1 MGSEGATSDAVC
13 VSCEAGKY
21 GGKGLQCSP
30 CPTGTWSTGSA
41 NAACTSCSSNQY
53 LDVTSTGANCPDG
66 DATKCPTAEDHSAH
80 CKYCDAGNGPADV
93 DGGWPS
99 VAASVQC
106 VSCSAK
112 QPSGAAFNAWQTVTG
127 GAANDGCQGCP
138 HFHELNASS
147 IAKYAAD
154 ANAATTDWSSHC
166 SRACPAGE
174 MKSELYASCVGLP
187 KPMTALPYVAG
198 KEQRVISECEAG
210 HIWASRTSQCERCPA
225 NFYALPGATSCTPCE
240 SGTTSSAGA
249 SGCILSEPPACSAS
263 EVLAPRINDYDC
275 LLRQMTNGGF
285 SCDTMMNALWAS
297 NALTMYANGMKRLC
311 SKTIHDH
318 AHYYE
323 TTYEGFYDVYPDNGN
338 YVSRATELRKLTAE
352 AHAEWGLDDDYTL
365 QFWLLM
371 QGIAPTEKDYVGPLN
386 TGCATMDGL
395 RASGAGFSYITQQQ
409 GKAQAAEEPCAASR
423 CADPRFTRDWCAYPL
438 FAVACPVKCGGVP
451 AATITC
457 GAATTPVSPAGG
469 VRLPLT
475 WEFSKPIQPRSMLAC
490 GPGWAFNTTTRL
502 VEPACGRPEALSD
515 CPDEYYVLTYADG
528 KYTPSCNAP
537 PPSAPPPPPSTETVV
552 VSLVAPGSV
561 SEYQGR
567 TDDLKQAFATVAGVD
582 SSAVEV
588 TITAASVRITAT
600 IAVPG
605 TTTATAMTTSLKA
618 ELATAE
624 LATAALGFTVESVPV
639 VTKSGGGG
647 DDGLSAGAIAGIVI
661 GVLVGVALIG
671 AGIMLLKRNAKAV
684 DPS

>member
-1 MGSEGATSDAVC
+1 M
-13 VSCEAGKY
+13 
-21 GGKGLQCSP
+21 
-30 CPTGTWSTGSA
+30 
-41 NAACTSCSSNQY
+41 
-53 LDVTSTGANCPDG
+53 
-66 DATKCPTAEDHSAH
+66 
-80 CKYCDAGNGPADV
+80 
-93 DGGWPS
+93 
-99 VAASVQC
+99 
-106 VSCSAK
+106 
-112 QPSGAAFNAWQTVTG
+112 SGAAFNAWQTVTG

-352 AHAEWGLDDDYTL
+352 AHAE
-365 QFWLLM
+365 
-371 QGIAPTEKDYVGPLN
+371 
-386 TGCATMDGL
+386 C
-395 RASGAGFSYITQQQ
+395 GA
-409 GKAQAAEEPCAASR
+409 
-423 CADPRFTRDWCAYPL
+423 WM
-438 FAVACPVKCGGVP
+438 
-451 AATITC
+451 TITRSNSGC
-457 GAATTPVSPAGG
+457 SCKGSP
-469 VRLPLT
+469 PQ
-475 WEFSKPIQPRSMLAC
+475 K
-490 GPGWAFNTTTRL
+490 
-502 VEPACGRPEALSD
+502 
-515 CPDEYYVLTYADG
+515 
-528 KYTPSCNAP
+528 
-537 PPSAPPPPPSTETVV
+537 
-552 VSLVAPGSV
+552 
-561 SEYQGR
+561 
-567 TDDLKQAFATVAGVD
+567 
-582 SSAVEV
+582 
-588 TITAASVRITAT
+588 RIT
-600 IAVPG
+600 
-605 TTTATAMTTSLKA
+605 
-618 ELATAE
+618 
-624 LATAALGFTVESVPV
+624 
-639 VTKSGGGG
+639 
-647 DDGLSAGAIAGIVI
+647 SA
-661 GVLVGVALIG
+661 
-671 AGIMLLKRNAKAV
+671 R
-684 DPS
+684 